1 MNATGFKIFTVT
13 RYETESYKD
22 YIERSYFILNNMRSE
37 KYTFND
43 LVDKSYFF
51 YCIQKM
57 GCKYNERIM
66 EEIRSL
72 ANYAGLEF
80 SK

>member
-13 RYETESYKD
+13 RYDTESYQD

-57 GCKYNERIM
+57 GCKYNERITD
-66 EEIRSL
+66 EIRIL
-72 ANYAGLEF
+72 ADYAGLEL